1 MKVLHVVSDLGQGG
15 AQSYVCDLLKCH
27 CEVTSMDIELVA
39 LFFKG
44 PLWNRVEKLGIP
56 VKCLNMRS
64 AVDVRGI
71 IRLYRHLNSGGYDII
86 HVHHIHPAISAI
98 VGTQKSGNVYT
109 EHGGG
114 LLGGDWKDKLV
125 YKWFQGNYCRFIA
138 ISQEMSGAMTG
149 VNSAIS
155 NRVSVIHNG
164 VDLGKIDSIAASDGL
179 GLPALFNSSQYRVG
193 IIGRLEPQKGVA
205 TFIEAAAALAKI
217 RDDVV
222 FPIIGEGSLRD
233 GLEKQVRELG
243 LQDRV
248 MFLGFRADAISIL
261 KRFDVLLFTSE
272 YEPFGLVVTEAM
284 AAGVPVVALHRKGA
298 IPEIID
304 DGVDGF
310 VVTSHASR
318 NLVYKV
324 DALLQDEG
332 LGKTLARNAR
342 NKVERKFTM
351 KANAAE
357 VVRVYEG
364 CYARRPA

>member
-1 MKVLHVVSDLGQGG
+1 
-15 AQSYVCDLLKCH
+15 
-27 CEVTSMDIELVA
+27 MDIELVA

-56 VKCLNMRS
+56 AKCLN
-64 AVDVRGI
+64 VRGAADI
-71 IRLYRHLNSGGYDII
+71 RGIARLYRHLKSGGYDIV

-98 VGTQKSGNVYT
+98 VGQLESGNVYT

-125 YKWFQGNYCRFIA
+125 YRWFQGNYCRFIA
-138 ISQEMSGAMTG
+138 ISSEMSGVMTG
-149 VNSAIS
+149 ANSAIS
-155 NRVSVIHNG
+155 SRVSVIHNG
-164 VDLGKIDSIAASDGL
+164 VDLEKIDSVAASDGL
-179 GLPALFNSSQYRVG
+179 GLPALFNSSRYRVG

-205 TFIEAAAALAKI
+205 TFIEAAAALAKT

-233 GLEKQVRELG
+233 SLERQVRELG

-248 MFLGFRADAISIL
+248 MFLGFRTDAISIL
-261 KRFDVLLFTSE
+261 KRFDVFLFTSD

-310 VVTSHASR
+310 VVTSLASHD
-318 NLVYKV
+318 LAYKV

-332 LGKTLARNAR
+332 LGRTLTRNAR
-342 NKVERKFTM
+342 KKVERRFTM

-357 VVRVYEG
+357 VVRVYET
-364 CYARRPA
+364 CCARR